1 MTTSPADTWADAPI
15 PRFASRGRA
24 FVYVLPCRD
33 RDLQKVG
40 FARDPLRRFMD
51 LHRRFHA
58 FFDLE
63 RGLLVAVDTVAQA
76 RAIERALLTRFADAR
91 AVAPLEVRDVAAG
104 KTEWYQGIDPAV
116 ARHAAILA
124 AEGGHEVVAPLRVW
138 LAKRLGDHADRF
150 YDWAARTYEAIVE
163 AHAYGVPAGRAEAAL
178 ALAIERYESVGIRTR
193 ELVPDEVVG
202 WYERHHRA
210 LS

>member
-1 MTTSPADTWADAPI
+1 MNEIGAAWPEAPI
-15 PRFASRGRA
+15 PRFASRGKA

-33 RDLQKVG
+33 RDLLKVG

-58 FFDLE
+58 FFDLD

-76 RAIERALLTRFADAR
+76 RAIERALLTRFAEAR

-104 KTEWYQGIDPAV
+104 KTEWYQGIDPSVSASAV
-116 ARHAAILA
+116 ALA
-124 AEGGHEVVAPLRVW
+124 REGGHTVIAPLRVW
-138 LAKRLGDHADRF
+138 LAARLGDHADRV
-150 YDWAARTYEAIVE
+150 YDWAARMHEAIVE
-163 AHAYGVPAGRAEAAL
+163 AHAYGISADRAEAAL
-178 ALAIERYESVGIRTR
+178 ALAIERYEGVGLNAR
-193 ELVPDEVVG
+193 ELVPDDVAQ

-210 LS
+210 LA